1 MPEKLL
7 PRISQPLL
15 TLTSLSAV
23 FLVLLTFASGYLPAA
38 EPSESHLEWTKIAT
52 LPAVGGQ
59 REALGVAGPYV
70 GVHRGALIVAGGAN
84 FDLPV
89 WSTEK
94 VWHDEIH
101 VLLEAN
107 GTFTWKDGGR
117 LPRPLGYGA
126 VVSTPEGVLCVGGND
141 AAQTY
146 ADVFLLQWDPAAE
159 RVLRRDLPRL
169 PSPCAYGAATL
180 VGSYVYLA
188 GGTSGPE
195 LSTAMRNF
203 WRLDLA
209 RIDDGWQELPAWPGP
224 TRGFNLTLAQH
235 DGVEDRIYVISG
247 RRAAADGSPEFL
259 RDAYSFSPSA
269 YAKGSGSAAWRRVAD
284 VPASVMAGVGFAVEQ
299 SHLFVVGGDDGEF
312 FTQADA
318 LRDNHPGFPRRTW
331 GYHTIT
337 NTWFDAGPIPQN
349 HVTTTAVR
357 WGRDFIV
364 ASGEVRPRTRTP
376 DIWRIASR
384 TERPPFGALNYGAI
398 GLYLGALVAIGVFF
412 SRRNRSTDDYFRGGQ
427 RVPWWAAGCSIFATM
442 LSSLTFMSVPAKVYA
457 TDWVY
462 FLINLCIVAL
472 APFII
477 AYVLPFFRATD
488 ATSAYEYLERRF
500 NLFARLFASACY
512 MLFQVGRMA
521 IVMYLPALALATVTP
536 LSVETCILLMGVLS
550 LVYCT
555 IGGVEAVIWTDTLQT
570 FVLLGG
576 ALLSLLIVVFNLEGG
591 ATHLLATAQAD
602 GKLTLINW
610 DWSAGSFATNALWV
624 IVLGG
629 LAQQLVPYSSDQGV
643 VQRYMSVPSERL
655 AARSIWTNA
664 ALSLIASL
672 LFFALGTALYVF
684 YKQHPLE
691 LDPGLQNDSVFPQFI
706 ASQLPAGIAGLVIA
720 GVFAAAQSTVSTSMN
735 SIATAFTTD
744 FVRRFDV
751 LGSEHSYLRCA
762 QLATLVSGVLGTT
775 AALVLARADVKSLWD
790 TFMGVIGLFGGPMGG
805 LFILGMFTRR
815 ANGRGAVIG
824 ALASAVLV
832 AVVQRA
838 TSVNVVLH
846 TAVGLGG
853 CVAIGYLG
861 SLMFPA
867 RADNAEGL
875 SIHSLKPK
883 SNRPQNPA
891 NP

>member
-1 MPEKLL
+1 M
-7 PRISQPLL
+7 
-15 TLTSLSAV
+15 SLRSS
-23 FLVLLTFASGYLPAA
+23 FLGATRASSFVVALYILVGGSLPAA
-38 EPSESHLEWTKIAT
+38 EHFESRLEWNKIAT
-52 LPAVGGQ
+52 LPSVGGQ
-59 REALGVAGPYV
+59 REALGVAGPYI
-70 GVHRGALIVAGGAN
+70 GVHQGALIVAGGAN

-89 WSTEK
+89 WSTNK

-101 VLLEAN
+101 VLVETN
-107 GTFTWKDGGR
+107 GAFTWKVGGR

-126 VVSTPEGVLCVGGND
+126 VVSTPEGVLCLGGND
-141 AAQTY
+141 ADRTY
-146 ADVFLLQWDPAAE
+146 ADAFLLQWDPATE
-159 RVLRRDLPRL
+159 RVLQKDLPPL
-169 PSPCAYGAATL
+169 PTPCVYGSAAL
-180 VGSYVYLA
+180 VGSTVYFA
-188 GGTSGPE
+188 GGTSGND
-195 LSTAMRNF
+195 LSSAMDNF
-203 WRLDLA
+203 WRLELTRLDA
-209 RIDDGWQELPAWPGP
+209 GWESLPAWPGP
-224 TRGFNLTLAQH
+224 PRGFNLTLAQH

-247 RRAAADGSPEFL
+247 RRASTDGSPEFL
-259 RDAYSFSPSA
+259 RDTYSFSPSA
-269 YAKGSGSAAWRRVAD
+269 HAKGAGAAAWRREAD
-284 VPASVMAGVGFAVEQ
+284 VPASVMAGVGFAVGQ

-318 LRDNHPGFPRRTW
+318 MRDQHPGFPRRAW

-337 NTWFDAGPIPQN
+337 NTWFDAGPTPQN

-357 WGRDFIV
+357 WGRDFVV
-364 ASGEVRPRTRTP
+364 ATGEVRPRTRTP

-384 TERPPFGALNYGAI
+384 TERPPFGALNYCAI
-398 GLYLGALVAIGVFF
+398 GLYLGVLVAIGAYFA
-412 SRRNRSTDDYFRGGQ
+412 RRNRSTDDYFRGGQ

-512 MLFQVGRMA
+512 VLFQVGRMA

-576 ALLSLLIVVFNLEGG
+576 ALLSLLIIVFNLDGG
-591 ATHLLATAQAD
+591 AAHLLSTAQAD
-602 GKLTLINW
+602 GKLNLINW

-706 ASQLPAGIAGLVIA
+706 ASQLPAGLAGLVIA

-744 FVRRFDV
+744 FVRRFD
-751 LGSEHSYLRCA
+751 LLKCEQGYLRCA

-815 ANGRGAVIG
+815 AHGAGAVIG
-824 ALASAVLV
+824 AVASALLV
-832 AVVQRA
+832 AFVQRA
-838 TSVNVVLH
+838 TPVNVVLH
-846 TAVGLGG
+846 TAIGVTA
-853 CVAIGYLG
+853 CVVIGYVC
-861 SLMFPA
+861 SLLLPRRHDRTAGLTIHTLEA
-867 RADNAEGL
+867 R
-875 SIHSLKPK
+875 KP
-883 SNRPQNPA
+883 SA
-891 NP
+891 